1 MKTETG
7 ITKSW
12 PYRKS
17 FRSGTLVMSFGC
29 SKEFYKNTFPFSS
42 IVCGRNPLSPI
53 MHSFFSDLPP
63 PPPFQNVELRFVGA
77 DTVNSFLLEGD

>member
-42 IVCGRNPLSPI
+42 
-53 MHSFFSDLPP
+53 PP
-63 PPPFQNVELRFVGA
+63 PKNTSVIG
-77 DTVNSFLLEGD
+77 TTLLLLIRNKY

>member
-63 PPPFQNVELRFVGA
+63 SPALSKCGTEIRG
-77 DTVNSFLLEGD
+77 G